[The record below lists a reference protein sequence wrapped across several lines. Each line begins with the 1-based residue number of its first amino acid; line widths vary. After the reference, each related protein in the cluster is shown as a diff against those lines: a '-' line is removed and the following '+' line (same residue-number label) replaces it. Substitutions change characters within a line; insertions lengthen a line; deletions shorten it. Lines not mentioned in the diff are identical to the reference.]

1 MSETSVFFGHT
12 VSSGAAL
19 GPVFLMQTET
29 HSLSLGTYCAG
40 SKEDEWKKVESA
52 FTVALADLGRL
63 EKLVREEMGA
73 EKAEIFSAHKMIVED
88 PEASE
93 QIKAQIFEEDKNA
106 LEATQFVF
114 DLFVEQFSGLDDEY
128 LRERALDVKDVK
140 GRLLAILAGTNET
153 NRGPLV
159 PSIVVAQDITPSEFA
174 SFDKKMLL
182 GIATEL
188 GGATSHT
195 AIMARIYNIPA
206 LVGVK
211 GVVEKAQSGEPA
223 ALDTQSK
230 SIVLKPDPK
239 TVEKTQSQIRLII
252 EEKKELAKLKDV
264 KPVTRDGIKINL
276 KANMGRTSDLDAILA
291 AGAEGVGLFRTEFL
305 FLEKQSPPSEQEQF
319 EVYKKVL
326 SQVAPHTAIIRT
338 LDVGG
343 DKQIPYLNIPKE
355 DNPFLGLR
363 AIRYC
368 LEEKTIF
375 KTQLRALLR
384 ASQYGSLSIMFPM
397 IATYE
402 EVLACKQVVKECKQ
416 ELISEGVQVAPYKVG
431 IMIEIPS
438 AAVIADQLATQVD
451 FFSIGT
457 NDLIQYVCAADR
469 MNESV
474 AHLYQPLNPAVLR
487 LLKFVFEAAEK
498 NHILVSMCG
507 EMASDRALIPLLVG
521 MGLRDFSQSPSAI
534 LKCKKEILTMDVKK
548 LTESANQILKLRSLE
563 EISKAVAAFR

>member
-368 LEEKTIF
+368 LEEKTI
-375 KTQLRALLR
+375 
-384 ASQYGSLSIMFPM
+384 
-397 IATYE
+397 
-402 EVLACKQVVKECKQ
+402 
-416 ELISEGVQVAPYKVG
+416 
-431 IMIEIPS
+431 
-438 AAVIADQLATQVD
+438 
-451 FFSIGT
+451 
-457 NDLIQYVCAADR
+457 
-469 MNESV
+469 
-474 AHLYQPLNPAVLR
+474 
-487 LLKFVFEAAEK
+487 
-498 NHILVSMCG
+498 
-507 EMASDRALIPLLVG
+507 
-521 MGLRDFSQSPSAI
+521 
-534 LKCKKEILTMDVKK
+534 
-548 LTESANQILKLRSLE
+548 
-563 EISKAVAAFR
+563 